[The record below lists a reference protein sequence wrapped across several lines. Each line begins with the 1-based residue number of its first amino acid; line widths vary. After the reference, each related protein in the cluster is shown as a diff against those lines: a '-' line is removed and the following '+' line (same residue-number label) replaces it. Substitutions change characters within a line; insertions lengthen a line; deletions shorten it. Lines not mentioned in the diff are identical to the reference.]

1 MKISQS
7 GTKPPMN
14 RLFRG
19 AVILLALVTVKNAGA
34 ELVRTVVPRATLNYL
49 SVPVAEVKGY
59 FRDQGLENQTVVIP
73 GSTAIA
79 ALVSGNVEYSG
90 AGGTGMRAALRG
102 APIKAVMFQTEKVT
116 WYLLAAAD
124 VQKITDLRGKRIAVG
139 TVGDT
144 QDTLITMLAER
155 EGVSGREITRIAMP
169 SRNTTNTILSLKSG
183 AFSAA
188 VVNADESLLG
198 EKEGLRTLA
207 FVGDL
212 FPYPFQGFVAA
223 DKTIAERPNDIKRWL
238 RAMARALIFIRDKPE
253 EAADIAMKKIPMGN
267 VTRPIVI
274 EGIRRF
280 AKALPDGVPG
290 MPSAQGIKNVM
301 EFDVKLPLKIKEDIA
316 PEKVMSLRLM
326 REVKEELEAK
336 R

>member
-1 MKISQS
+1 MMGIQI
-7 GTKPPMN
+7 
-14 RLFRG
+14 
-19 AVILLALVTVKNAGA
+19 VIGLLVTLVSSAAFA
-34 ELVRTVVPRATLNYL
+34 EQVRTVIPRATLNYL

-59 FRDQGLENQTVVIP
+59 FRDQGLENQTIVIP

-79 ALVSGNVEYSG
+79 ALVSGNVDYSG

-102 APIKAVMFQTEKVT
+102 APIKAIMFQTEKVT

-124 VQKITDLRGKRIAVG
+124 IQKISDLKGKRVAVG
-139 TVGDT
+139 TIGDT
-144 QDTLITMLAER
+144 QDALITMLVER
-155 EGVSGREITRIAMP
+155 EGVSGRDISRVAMP
-169 SRNTTNTILSLKSG
+169 SRNTTNTILSLKTG

-212 FPYPFQGFVAA
+212 FPYPFQGFVAT
-223 DKTIAERPNDIKRWL
+223 DKMIAERPNDIKRWL
-238 RAMARALIFIRDKPE
+238 RPMARALMFIRERPE

-267 VTRPIVI
+267 MTRLLVI

-280 AKALPDGVPG
+280 ANSLPDGVPG
-290 MPSAQGIKNVM
+290 LPTAQGIKNLM
-301 EFDVKLPLKIKEDIA
+301 EYDVKAPLKIKEDIP
-316 PEKVMSLRLM
+316 PEKVMNLKLM
-326 REVKEELEAK
+326 REVKEELERK

>member
-1 MKISQS
+1 MTAVQIAI
-7 GTKPPMN
+7 G
-14 RLFRG
+14 LF
-19 AVILLALVTVKNAGA
+19 VSLLASAAMA
-34 ELVRTVVPRATLNYL
+34 EQVRTVIPRATLNYL

-59 FRDQGLENQTVVIP
+59 FRDQGLENQTIVIP

-79 ALVSGNVEYSG
+79 ALVSGNVDYSG

-124 VQKITDLRGKRIAVG
+124 IQKISDLKGKRVAVG

-144 QDTLITMLAER
+144 QDALITMLVER
-155 EGVSGREITRIAMP
+155 EGVSGRDISRVAMP
-169 SRNTTNTILSLKSG
+169 SRNTTNTILSLKTG

-212 FPYPFQGFVAA
+212 FPYPFQGFVAT
-223 DKTIAERPNDIKRWL
+223 DKMIAERPGDIKRWL
-238 RAMARALIFIRDKPE
+238 RPMVRALIFIRERPE

-267 VTRPIVI
+267 MSRPLVI

-280 AKALPDGVPG
+280 AKSLPDGVPG
-290 MPSAQGIKNVM
+290 LPTPQGIKNLM
-301 EFDVKLPLKIKEDIA
+301 EYDVKAPLKIKEDIP
-316 PEKVMSLRLM
+316 PEKVMNLKLM
-326 REVKEELEAK
+326 REVKEELESK

>member
-1 MKISQS
+1 MRKNQPGIH
-7 GTKPPMN
+7 PV
-14 RLFRG
+14 FRG
-19 AVILLALVTVKNAGA
+19 VGLFLALALARDAGA
-34 ELVRTVVPRATLNYL
+34 ELVRTVIPRATLNYL

-59 FRDQGLENQTVVIP
+59 FRDERLENQTIVIP

-79 ALVSGNVEYSG
+79 ALVSGNVDYSG

-124 VQKITDLRGKRIAVG
+124 VQKITDLRGRRIAVG
-139 TVGDT
+139 TIGDT

-198 EKEGLRTLA
+198 EREGLRTLA
-207 FVGDL
+207 FIGDL
-212 FPYPFQGFVAA
+212 FPYPFQGFIAA

-290 MPSAQGIKNVM
+290 LPSAQGIKNVM

>member
-1 MKISQS
+1 MTAIQIVVGLLSLLPA
-7 GTKPPMN
+7 T
-14 RLFRG
+14 LF
-19 AVILLALVTVKNAGA
+19 A
-34 ELVRTVVPRATLNYL
+34 EQVRTVIPRATLNYL

-59 FRDQGLENQTVVIP
+59 FRDQGLENQTIVIP

-79 ALVSGNVEYSG
+79 ALVSGNVDYSG

-116 WYLLAAAD
+116 WYLLAAPD
-124 VQKITDLRGKRIAVG
+124 IQKISDLKGKRIAVG

-144 QDTLITMLAER
+144 QDALITMLVER
-155 EGVSGREITRIAMP
+155 EGVSGREISRVAMP
-169 SRNTTNTILSLKSG
+169 SRNTTNTILSLKTG

-212 FPYPFQGFVAA
+212 FPYPFQGFVAT
-223 DKTIAERPNDIKRWL
+223 DKMIAERPNDVKRWL
-238 RAMARALIFIRDKPE
+238 RAMARALIFIRDRPE

-267 VTRPIVI
+267 MSRPLVI

-280 AKALPDGVPG
+280 TKSLPDGVPG
-290 MPSAQGIKNVM
+290 LPTAQGIKTLM
-301 EFDVKLPLKIKEDIA
+301 EFDVKAPLKIKEEIA
-316 PEKVMSLRLM
+316 PEKVMNLRLM
-326 REVKEELEAK
+326 REVKEELESK

>member
-1 MKISQS
+1 MTAMRIVSY
-7 GTKPPMN
+7 
-14 RLFRG
+14 LFVG
-19 AVILLALVTVKNAGA
+19 LLASEVNA
-34 ELVRTVVPRATLNYL
+34 EQVRTVIPRATLNYL

-59 FRDQGLENQTVVIP
+59 FRDQNLENQTIVIP

-79 ALVSGNVEYSG
+79 ALVSGNVDYSG

-116 WYLLAAAD
+116 WYLLAAPEI
-124 VQKITDLRGKRIAVG
+124 QKIADLRGKRVAVG
-139 TVGDT
+139 TIGDT
-144 QDTLITMLAER
+144 QDALITMLVER
-155 EGVSGREITRIAMP
+155 EGISGKDLSRVAMP
-169 SRNTTNTILSLKSG
+169 SRNTTNTILSLKTG

-212 FPYPFQGFVAA
+212 FPYPFQGFVAT
-223 DKTIAERPNDIKRWL
+223 DKMIAERPNDVKRWL
-238 RAMARALIFIRDKPE
+238 RAMTRALIFIRERPE

-267 VTRPIVI
+267 MTRPLVI

-280 AKALPDGVPG
+280 AKSLPEGVPG
-290 MPSAQGIKNVM
+290 LPTPQGIKNLM
-301 EFDVKLPLKIKEDIA
+301 EFDVKAPLKIKDDIP
-316 PEKVMSLRLM
+316 PEKVMNFKLM
-326 REVKEELEAK
+326 REVKEELESK